1 MKELPG
7 NRSLLFLKKRKKAVL
22 GTASAVLAHP
32 IQIRDF
38 GEPGSEAFYQKTEKL
53 IEELKKEGLGGLE
66 CFHPDQSPEESER
79 FARIAKK
86 QGLRIT
92 RGSDFHGSEYK

>member
-1 MKELPG
+1 MILSDLSG
-7 NRSLLFLKKRKKAVL
+7 RLIRKKL
-22 GTASAVLAHP
+22 WKKMCIRDRAHP

-38 GEPGSEAFYQKTEKL
+38 GEPGSEDFYQKTENL
-53 IEELKKEGLGGLE
+53 IEKLKKEGLGGLE

>member
-1 MKELPG
+1 MESPEAKKVKKEKLNTADAIHLIRQAG
-7 NRSLLFLKKRKKAVL
+7 
-22 GTASAVLAHP
+22 GTAVLAHP

-66 CFHPDQSPEESER
+66 CFHPDHSRRKVGAFREDGEKYR
-79 FARIAKK
+79 VCV
-86 QGLRIT
+86 
-92 RGSDFHGSEYK
+92 